1 MKRAFHPRAFL
12 SHRRNV
18 QSGLFARTQI
28 LQALENHESDVK
40 GIASSGKLSYRVVTY
55 HLRLLEAER
64 VVDKK
69 DARKP
74 YVWQVTGVG
83 QQRLLNS
90 KEPL

>member
-12 SHRRNV
+12 SQRRNV
-18 QSGLFARTQI
+18 RSGLTARTQI
-28 LQALENHESDVK
+28 LQALEKQESDVK
-40 GIASSGKLSYRVVTY
+40 SITGSGKLSYRVVTY

-64 VVDKK
+64 VVGKK
-69 DARKP
+69 GEKKP

-90 KEPL
+90 TEP